1 MIYDISYLWI
11 WLVLAALVG
20 GAAGWRHEGE
30 GPQETW
36 FTGWFRGAL
45 IALIVGFLAA
55 VVHLFWGSFAFWV
68 ETAVLFFI
76 VYIAGALAGGA
87 AKRLQGAA

>member
-20 GAAGWRHEGE
+20 GAVGWRHEVA
-30 GPQETW
+30 GPQEPW
-36 FTGWFRGAL
+36 FVGGFRVAL

-55 VVHLFWGSFAFWV
+55 LVHLFSGSLAFWV

-76 VYIAGALAGGA
+76 VYLLGALAGGA
-87 AKRLQGAA
+87 AKRVQGAA